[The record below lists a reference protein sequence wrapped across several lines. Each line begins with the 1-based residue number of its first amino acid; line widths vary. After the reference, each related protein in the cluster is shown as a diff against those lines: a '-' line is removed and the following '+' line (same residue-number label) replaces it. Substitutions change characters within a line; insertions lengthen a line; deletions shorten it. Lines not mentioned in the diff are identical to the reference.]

1 MTTHDGI
8 KGRIKSLYAI
18 TPTGL
23 DTASLK
29 RDVIAV
35 LAGGVRLIQ
44 YRQKGKA
51 YDLQALEARELN
63 RLCAAYNA
71 NLIIN
76 DNVRLALEIDAAGV
90 HLGCDDMSVADARRL
105 LGANKIIGV
114 SCYNQIALAEAAVA
128 AGADYI
134 AFGAFFSSQVK
145 PDAVHADL
153 AIIVQA
159 KTKFHI
165 PIVAIGGITLQNAP
179 QLIHAGVDAIAVIS
193 DLFNAPDITAQAR
206 AFQQLFVEKT

>member
-1 MTTHDGI
+1 MHDGI

-29 RDVIAV
+29 RDVVAV
-35 LAGGVRLIQ
+35 LAGGVRLLQ

-90 HLGCDDMSVADARRL
+90 HLGRDDMSVADARRL

-145 PDAVHADL
+145 PHAVHADL

-179 QLIHAGVDAIAVIS
+179 QLIHAGADAIAVIS

>member
-1 MTTHDGI
+1 MTMHDGI

-29 RDVIAV
+29 RDVVAV
-35 LAGGVRLIQ
+35 LAGGVRLLQ

-90 HLGCDDMSVADARRL
+90 HLGRDDMSVADARRL

-145 PDAVHADL
+145 PHAVHADL

-179 QLIHAGVDAIAVIS
+179 QLIHAGADAIAVIS